1 MTNKEQQRLQTS
13 LLDWYDAHART
24 LPWRI
29 KNGLGDPYKV
39 WLSEIMLQ
47 QTTVATVQPYFKE
60 FIKRWPSLNA
70 LAGAELDDV
79 LHAWQGLGYYARAR
93 NLHKCARVVVMEY
106 EGQFPD
112 NEKDLHRLPGIGPY
126 TAAAIAAIA
135 FGRPSAP
142 VDGNIVRVV
151 SRLMN
156 VRTPLPALH
165 REVTGSFAPL
175 VPEERPG
182 DFVQAM
188 MDLGATIC
196 MPRKAMCYH
205 CPWCKFCAAQK
216 AGVAES
222 LPVRAPKKKKPTR
235 HGVVFWLENTGG
247 KILLRRRPE
256 KGLLGGMMEFPSTDW
271 RDKGW
276 DVDEAIKEAPIKAKW
291 QSLSGT
297 VRHTFTHFHLE
308 LTILS
313 SHVGVR
319 QKGLDVWSHP
329 DFFSDHALPTLMKKI
344 AKHVSLTPYL
354 VIHRG

>member
-1 MTNKEQQRLQTS
+1 MTNNEQQRLQNS
-13 LLDWYDAHART
+13 LLNWYDIHGRT
-24 LPWRI
+24 LPWRV
-29 KNGLGDPYKV
+29 KNGLGDPYMV

-47 QTTVATVQPYFKE
+47 QTTVATVQPYFNE

-93 NLHKCARVVVMEY
+93 NLHKCARIVVIKY
-106 EGQFPD
+106 KGQLPD
-112 NEKDLHRLPGIGPY
+112 NEEDLRRLPGIGPY

-135 FGRPSAP
+135 FGRLSAP

-156 VRTPLPALH
+156 LRTPLPALH
-165 REVTGSFAPL
+165 HEVSSLFAL
-175 VPEERPG
+175 HVSKDRPG
-182 DFVQAM
+182 DFVQAI

-196 MPRKAMCYH
+196 MPRKLMCDQ
-205 CPWCKFCAAQK
+205 CPWGQFCVARK
-216 AGVAES
+216 VGMAES
-222 LPVRAPKKKKPTR
+222 LPVRAPKKKKPIR
-235 HGVVFWLENTGG
+235 HGVVFWLENPGG

-271 RDKGW
+271 RNKVW
-276 DVDEAIKEAPIKAKW
+276 DVDEAIKEAPVKAKW
-291 QSLSGT
+291 QLLSGM
-297 VRHTFTHFHLE
+297 VFHTFTHFHLE

-319 QKGLDVWSHP
+319 QKGLGVWSHP

>member
-1 MTNKEQQRLQTS
+1 MTNNEQQRLQNS
-13 LLDWYDAHART
+13 LLNWYDIYGRT
-24 LPWRI
+24 LPWRV

-93 NLHKCARVVVMEY
+93 NLHKCARVVVMKY
-106 EGQFPD
+106 KGQLPD
-112 NEKDLHRLPGIGPY
+112 NEEDLRRLPGIGPY

-135 FGRPSAP
+135 YGRPSTP

-156 VRTPLPALH
+156 LRTPLPALH
-165 REVTGSFAPL
+165 HEVTSLFAL
-175 VPEERPG
+175 HVSKDRPG

-196 MPRKAMCYH
+196 MPRKLMCDQ
-205 CPWCKFCAAQK
+205 CPWCQFCAAEK
-216 AGVAES
+216 LGVAES

-235 HGVVFWLENTGG
+235 CGVVFWLENPGG
-247 KILLRRRPE
+247 EIFLRRRPD

-271 RDKGW
+271 RNKVW
-276 DVDEAIKEAPIKAKW
+276 DVDDAIKEAPIKAKW
-291 QSLSGT
+291 QSLPGT

-308 LTILS
+308 LTVLS
-313 SHVGVR
+313 WRTGIN
-319 QKGLDVWSHP
+319 KKDFGIWTLP
-329 DFFSDHALPTLMKKI
+329 EFFSDHALPTLMKKV
-344 AKHVSLTPYL
+344 AKHVRLTS
-354 VIHRG
+354 